1 MTHGFEN
8 LDRQA
13 MSRSDVSPADQTL
26 ADGLETDDSDDAL
39 VLRYRQGDSGAFEL
53 LYERH
58 KGPIY
63 RFFLRQLAPAQAND
77 GFQET
82 WTKLISNVDKFEPR
96 GAFQAYLFKLA
107 HNVLM
112 DYHRLAMRSGI
123 SDNAPS
129 DIVEEESDVAGK
141 VSDMQLR
148 TLLHAEIARLPLNQR
163 TVWLIK
169 QETQMNL
176 SEIAELTG
184 ATLEGVKSRLRY
196 ANEKLKAGMQR
207 YVRA

>member
-1 MTHGFEN
+1 MTDGYEASGT
-8 LDRQA
+8 QA
-13 MSRSDVSPADQTL
+13 S
-26 ADGLETDDSDDAL
+26 LESAAEPVYQSQPNDADDAL
-39 VLRYRQGDSGAFEL
+39 MLRYRQGDMAAFER

-63 RFFLRQLAPAQAND
+63 RFFLRQLSPAQAND

-82 WTKLISNVDKFEPR
+82 WTKLISSVDRFEPR

-112 DYHRLAMRSGI
+112 DHHRSDMRTVVQGGQV
-123 SDNAPS
+123 D
-129 DIVEEESDVAGK
+129 DVVEEGSDVTEQ
-141 VSDMQLR
+141 VSELELR
-148 TLLHAEIARLPLNQR
+148 ALLHAEITNLPINQR

-184 ATLEGVKSRLRY
+184 ATVEGVKSRLRY
-196 ANEKLKAGMQR
+196 ANEKLKAGMRR
-207 YVRA
+207 YVRT